1 MSYSSEEETDLSE
14 PELEEYADRCY
25 KELKNGKEKVKV
37 LDELFRCPY
46 CPSKKKQDYSYK
58 DLLQHASGVGKG
70 LHSRDLRKKGMHLG
84 LVRYMEEGLGQQGLS
99 AQSMMETTEP
109 PQDRDVNELFVWPWM
124 GIVANV
130 PHYWKDGRY
139 VSESGSRLRED
150 LTGRGFNPVR
160 VHPLWNHRGF
170 SGYAIVEFNRDWPG
184 FNKAMLF
191 EKSYEANRRGKRDYY
206 AAKHTRDGLYGWVAR
221 EDDFNTNGIIGEHL
235 RKTGDMKS
243 ISEIEAEE
251 KRKTTKLV
259 SNLTNVIDVKNQRLK
274 EIECKYNETFISLNN
289 LMTEKDKMHQAY
301 NEEIRKM
308 QKSAREQLEKTF
320 KEHEKITFHLEGQK
334 RELEEHEKE
343 LGKREAYNENERRKL
358 YLEKQMNEKATLE
371 QKKANEKV
379 LRLAEDQKSEK
390 EKLHKRILE
399 LEKKLDAKQALE
411 LEIERM
417 RGALLVMKHMGEDG
431 DMEIEDKMHNIQ
443 KNLKEKEEELEDL
456 EALNQ
461 ALVVKERKSN
471 DELQE
476 ARKELIDALK
486 EQQSSRA
493 LIGVKRIGELDNK
506 PFHDFAKRKF
516 SKKEADEKAV
526 ELCSQWEDYLRDPSW
541 HPFKVVMIEGGK
553 DHKRIA
559 SYPCRKCSRLFYSS
573 SINFI
578 FINIWLTSLYHLTVC
593 AKEIIDEEDEKLKEL
608 KNDFGDEVYMAVIAA
623 LVEMNEYNPSGRYI
637 IPELWNYQYER
648 KAKLKEVVS
657 YILKQWTVHKR
668 RKN

>member
-1 MSYSSEEETDLSE
+1 MN
-14 PELEEYADRCY
+14 YADRCY
-25 KELKNGKEKVKV
+25 KELKNAKVKVKV

-46 CPSKKKQDYSYK
+46 CPSKKKQDYCYK
-58 DLLQHASGVGKG
+58 DLLQHVSGVGKG
-70 LHSRDLRKKGMHLG
+70 LHSRDLTKKGMHLG
-84 LVRYMEEGLGQQGLS
+84 LVRYMEEDLGQQGLS
-99 AQSMMETTEP
+99 AQSMIETTEP
-109 PQDRDVNELFVWPWM
+109 PKGRDVNELFVWPWM
-124 GIVANV
+124 GIVANP
-130 PHYWKDGRY
+130 PHSWKDGRY

-150 LTGRGFNPVR
+150 LTGRGFSPVR

-191 EKSYEANRRGKRDYY
+191 EKNYEANHRGKRDYY

-251 KRKTTKLV
+251 KHKTTKLV
-259 SNLTNVIDVKNQRLK
+259 SNLTNVIDIKNQRLK
-274 EIECKYNETFISLNN
+274 EVECKYNETFISLNN

-308 QKSAREQLEKTF
+308 QKNARDQLEKTF
-320 KEHEKITFHLEGQK
+320 KEHEKITLHLVGQK

-343 LGKREAYNENERRKL
+343 LGKREAYNENDRRML

-379 LRLAEDQKSEK
+379 LRLAVDQKSEK

-411 LEIERM
+411 LERERM

-431 DMEIEDKMHNIQ
+431 DMEIEDKMHTIQ
-443 KNLKEKEEELEDL
+443 ENLKEKEEELEYL

-461 ALVVKERKSN
+461 ALVVKERKIS

-476 ARKELIDALK
+476 ARKELIDAKASNEFSLINIIQKQLGKTNENDIATCALK
-486 EQQSSRA
+486 EESSPN
-493 LIGVKRIGELDNK
+493 LIGVKRMGELYNK
-506 PFHDFAKRKF
+506 PFHNFAKRKF
-516 SKKEADEKAV
+516 SKKEADAKAMK
-526 ELCSQWEDYLRDPSW
+526 LCSQWKVYLGDPRW
-541 HPFKVVMIEGGK
+541 HPFKVIVVEGGK
-553 DHKRIA
+553 DH
-559 SYPCRKCSRLFYSS
+559 
-573 SINFI
+573 
-578 FINIWLTSLYHLTVC
+578 
-593 AKEIIDEEDEKLKEL
+593 KEIIDEEDEKLKEL

-623 LVEMNEYNPSGRYI
+623 LMEMNEYNPSGHNPCSRCI
-637 IPELWNYQYER
+637 IPELWHYQEER
-648 KAKLKEVVS
+648 KATLKEVVS
-657 YILKQWTVHKR
+657 YILDQWKKLKR